1 MNDST
6 SPATRT
12 SQPPVLEPTPV
23 PGELTDALRSARRVA
38 LIGHVTPDADCIG
51 ALGAMF
57 LALRELGPEPHVA
70 MPPDSV
76 ARKLRFLVER
86 AGWQPASAEQLAACD
101 AALVLDTA
109 KPKRV
114 NIEGKL
120 EAVLNARLLVVDHH
134 TSNERFGQVNWVEG
148 DRSSTCEMLYELIA
162 TLGVPLTPDIATLLY
177 AGIHSDT
184 QGFSLSNTTCRSLAV
199 AHALADAGGEIIDT
213 CEKLCRSQ
221 SPHEFEP
228 RRRRDDTSGIDH
240 DGGAQG
246 VEVPRRRVGE
256 HRVEVAGHTAQ
267 RRIRPRGVR
276 TNDGWPRGA
285 ARICRTGPAPG
296 HGSGPHVRRA
306 RHVHRLEETA
316 RGKEGTQQTLC
327 SPCQSHDATFPRA
340 GVALQRS
347 VEALQNLDDGFG
359 VLGEYAVLGGCRAF
373 HSILQFVRGSGKG
386 F

>member
-199 AHALADAGGEIIDT
+199 AHALAAAGAEIIDT

-221 SPHEFEP
+221 SRNEFELLKVIYANTQLS
-228 RRRRDDTSGIDH
+228 RCGRLGWSTASYEEITAAGCHANDIDN
-240 DGGAQG
+240 Q
-246 VEVPRRRVGE
+246 VEIVRQIE
-256 HRVEVAGHTAQ
+256 
-267 RRIRPRGVR
+267 GVR
-276 TNDGWPRGA
+276 IAILFTEGVKGKIRMNFRGDSGWSVLELARHFGGGGHDQAAGAILDGTIEDVVRKVIPA
-285 ARICRTGPAPG
+285 ARAYIHKLAGC
-296 HGSGPHVRRA
+296 
-306 RHVHRLEETA
+306 
-316 RGKEGTQQTLC
+316 EGQ
-327 SPCQSHDATFPRA
+327 H
-340 GVALQRS
+340 
-347 VEALQNLDDGFG
+347 
-359 VLGEYAVLGGCRAF
+359 
-373 HSILQFVRGSGKG
+373 
-386 F
+386 